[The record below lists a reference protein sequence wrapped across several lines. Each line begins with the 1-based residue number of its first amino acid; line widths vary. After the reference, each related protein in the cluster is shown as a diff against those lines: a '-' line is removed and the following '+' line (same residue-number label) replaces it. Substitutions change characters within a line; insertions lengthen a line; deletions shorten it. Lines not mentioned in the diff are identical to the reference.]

1 MPAQPVTLAWP
12 GGVASLDE
20 RGGVL
25 LQAEGTPAPVRLMLV
40 PDPGLQP
47 VLVETDTAEHAG
59 FGEYEASQRV
69 TVGEHC
75 QLRWVVETAPDPSS
89 RLELEVE
96 LPAGHRGWVW
106 PSGADGLLAVFPEI
120 GSGPVLVLQVLQGS
134 LTWVG
139 ESSDGSRVRL
149 ALAVPGVD
157 RQVTVL
163 RAQRLSS
170 LTAAAR
176 LLPPWYQPLTIG
188 PGDDWE
194 VDVAD
199 LGLDASDPVEI
210 DYPDGERTVRLRA
223 PAGRHRIGIHSR
235 RGVTEVL
242 LEVCPTSHE
251 VVYAVARQVLAAG
264 ALSSAGA
271 VVVQHAL
278 THGDLSSDRFVEDAL
293 DRFDWT
299 THGDPLAIAFGC
311 HRAVQESER
320 AMVEEA
326 VRQVLA
332 LPDRGRQ
339 AQVRRIVAFA
349 AAALDADAEPLQAVM
364 RPIAKPVLAD
374 RLHFGRRTEAGAA
387 ELGGA
392 INRLGAGL
400 PGRPVGL
407 RPAAAAELVCLLDAC
422 PEHWPEASLAAI
434 TAQEARFRLL
444 AGYAAGDI
452 TDPTALAWL
461 LVGG

>member
-12 GGVASLDE
+12 GGSAALDE
-20 RGGVL
+20 HGGVL
-25 LQAEGTPAPVRLMLV
+25 LQAEGASAPVRLRLV

-47 VLVETDTAEHAG
+47 VLLEADTAEHAG
-59 FGEYEASQRV
+59 VGEYEAAQRV

-75 QLRWVVETAPDPSS
+75 QVRWVTETSPGSS
-89 RLELEVE
+89 ERVELEVE
-96 LPAGHRGWVW
+96 LPAGYHGWVW
-106 PSGADGLLAVFPEI
+106 PSGADGLLAVFPEA
-120 GSGPVLVLQVLQGS
+120 GSGPVLVVQVMQGS

-139 ESSDGSRVRL
+139 ESIDPDRVRL
-149 ALAVPGVD
+149 ALTRPEVE

-163 RAQRLSS
+163 RARRLSS
-170 LTAAAR
+170 LAAAVR
-176 LLPPWYQPLTIG
+176 LLPTWYQPLAIG
-188 PGDDWE
+188 SGEDWE
-194 VDVAD
+194 VDIAD
-199 LGLDASDPVEI
+199 LGLDASDPIEVE
-210 DYPDGERTVRLRA
+210 YPDGERTVRLHA

-242 LEVCPTSHE
+242 LEVCPRSHD
-251 VVYAVARQVLAAG
+251 VVLEAARRALTAG
-264 ALSSAGA
+264 PLSSAGA
-271 VVVQHAL
+271 VVVQYAL
-278 THGDLSSDRFVEDAL
+278 EHGDLASDRFVEDAL

-299 THGDPLAIAFGC
+299 TRGDPLAIAFGC

-326 VRQVLA
+326 VQQVLA
-332 LPDRGRQ
+332 LPERRQQ

-349 AAALDADAEPLQAVM
+349 AAALDADAEPLRAVM
-364 RPIAKPVLAD
+364 RPVRAPVLAD

-387 ELGGA
+387 QLAGA

-407 RPAAAAELVCLLDAC
+407 RPAAAAEMVCLLDAC
-422 PEHWPEASLAAI
+422 PEGWPEAPLAGI
-434 TAQEARFRLL
+434 VAQEARFKLF

-461 LVGG
+461 LIGG